1 MTDASGF
8 GSFYKYSD
16 LERFDGILGM
26 GFDALSVCDF
36 PYKVRVCALTLVCS
50 VPLSLSAPSL
60 LTQALT
66 LLSPLLVHRIAISL
80 AAWRLLSTA

>member
-1 MTDASGF
+1 VTDASGF

-36 PYKVRVCALTLVCS
+36 PYKVRVCALS
-50 VPLSLSAPSL
+50 LSLSL
-60 LTQALT
+60 CT
-66 LLSPLLVHRIAISL
+66 
-80 AAWRLLSTA
+80 

>member
-36 PYKVRVCALTLVCS
+36 PYKVRVCALS
-50 VPLSLSAPSL
+50 LSLSAPSL
-60 LTQALT
+60 LKQALT

>member
-1 MTDASGF
+1 VTDASGF

-36 PYKVRVCALTLVCS
+36 PYKVRVCALS
-50 VPLSLSAPSL
+50 LSLSLSL
-60 LTQALT
+60 
-66 LLSPLLVHRIAISL
+66 HL
-80 AAWRLLSTA
+80 AC

>member
-36 PYKVRVCALTLVCS
+36 PYKVRVCALS
-50 VPLSLSAPSL
+50 LSLFAPSL
-60 LTQALT
+60 LKQALT
-66 LLSPLLVHRIAISL
+66 LLSPLLVHRIAFSL